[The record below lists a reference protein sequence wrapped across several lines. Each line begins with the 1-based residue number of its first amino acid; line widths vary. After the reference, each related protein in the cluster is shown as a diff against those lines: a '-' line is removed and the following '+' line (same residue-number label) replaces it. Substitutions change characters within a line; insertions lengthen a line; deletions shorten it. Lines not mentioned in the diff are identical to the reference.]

1 MSVPPTPPQPAADAA
16 DAVDPGAAH
25 APATASPAETQ
36 SPSDADLVEL
46 ARTGNPVAFES
57 LIQRFQS
64 LVSLVAYRQ
73 LGHQDAVED
82 VAQEAF
88 VKAFLHLNELDDVT
102 RFKAW
107 LLRITANI
115 ALDHL
120 RRRKHQG
127 VSLDDTGA
135 FTAAESAAAENPRRR
150 DELQEAGENAE
161 GAELRDQIVEAIY
174 SLPEE
179 YQVPAAMRY
188 LEEVP
193 YKEISRRMG
202 LREETLRKRIHRAN
216 QMLRRKLKKLWPDG
230 LEL

>member
-1 MSVPPTPPQPAADAA
+1 MASPPSGSPPQPQAAAA
-16 DAVDPGAAH
+16 
-25 APATASPAETQ
+25 APATPGPGADQE
-36 SPSDADLVEL
+36 SPSDAELVQRARTQDAGAFEALVE
-46 ARTGNPVAFES
+46 
-57 LIQRFQS
+57 RFQA

-73 LGHQDAVED
+73 LGRRDHVED

-88 VKAFLHLNELDDVT
+88 VKAFLHLSELDDPA
-102 RFKAW
+102 RFKPW

-120 RRRKHQG
+120 RRRKHEG

-135 FTAAESAAAENPRRR
+135 FTAAETAASQNPKGRE
-150 DELQEAGENAE
+150 ELKEAGEQAQT
-161 GAELRDQIVEAIY
+161 GELRDRIVEAIY

-179 YQVPAAMRY
+179 YQAPAAMRY
-188 LEEVP
+188 LEEIP

-216 QMLRRKLKKLWPDG
+216 QMLRRKLKNLWPEG
-230 LEL
+230 LEV